1 MRLTRV
7 LFITIL
13 LLSALLLSYTFAEDY
28 TQWGLPEGAKL
39 RLGKGGIRNYRGRT
53 QYRFTPDDSQ
63 LIVTSLI
70 GIWRYDVHTGKE
82 LSLTSKYLD
91 QMDEFIV
98 LSPDSTTFIDIGNGL
113 NRNKIELW
121 DLHSDELRNT
131 FENPSGE
138 VNSLV
143 YHPNGRMFVSG
154 DAEGVIRIWDIE
166 NGENQEFLRLQ
177 QRISKVAFSPD
188 GMAIMCWSDGI
199 IQLFETK
206 TGKAISKL
214 EDIEDIDLF
223 SFGPDW
229 KLIVGEKNREIRIWD
244 GESGKVKI
252 KLDYPNWDKRYALS
266 LDGKTIADTKNNDS
280 TVRLLDIHTGGI
292 INTFTGEN
300 MRSRVQSIAFSPD
313 GQTIAIAS
321 YGEIRLWDTDSG
333 IHKAT
338 LNGIGS
344 FYNLLFSPDGH
355 TFAARG
361 HTSKRETGL
370 YLWDIDSTDLQ
381 KSKLKHFITGHK
393 HFITGHNNK
402 ISCLSFSPDGQ
413 KLASGHDH
421 LVRLWDVSDG
431 KHITTGHGHPVQ
443 VNVRSVGFSPDGN
456 KLASLCLT
464 LQSSNSNAEV
474 LLWDAA
480 TGEYQVSLKG
490 HGKAIG
496 RSRPWHSNSMVF
508 TSDGKKI
515 VSGSLDGTVRYWNPR
530 TKARDSFFHNLW
542 GSFFGH
548 HKTTLKGHK
557 NHVISVALSP
567 DERILASGSA
577 DHTVRLWDV
586 RKRKL
591 IATLGEI
598 EVDADTVNSEIF
610 PEPLNRKNV
619 IMIKDNVGA
628 IHSLAFTPDGKTL
641 IAGNKKQI
649 VLWNILTTK
658 RTLSVTLKSNNT
670 ATEYIT
676 AVHNYKDVSTT
687 KPSNIQIGNPKD
699 VQFRQTIIT
708 TFEISPDG
716 RTLAVGSL
724 KGGIVLLD
732 IPTFN
737 VKKTY
742 IDRARE
748 WISDLSFNPEGSL
761 LASGSMDGTV
771 LLWKLEK

>member
-1 MRLTRV
+1 MRSYRLIIIS
-7 LFITIL
+7 FILTIL
-13 LLSALLLSYTFAEDY
+13 FLLPTFADDY

-53 QYRFTPDDSQ
+53 QYQFTPDGSQ
-63 LIVTSLI
+63 LIVISSI

-82 LSLTSKYLD
+82 LSLTTKYLD
-91 QMDEFIV
+91 EMDEFIV
-98 LSPDSTTFIDIGNGL
+98 LSPDSTTFIDVGNGL

-121 DLHSDELRNT
+121 DLHSSELRTT
-131 FENPSGE
+131 FENPSGD
-138 VNSLV
+138 VNSVV
-143 YHPNGRMFVSG
+143 YHPNSRMFVTG
-154 DAEGVIRIWDIE
+154 DSEGVIRIWDIE

-188 GMAIMCWSDGI
+188 AMAIMCWSDGI

-214 EDIEDIDLF
+214 EDIEHIDRF
-223 SFGPDW
+223 FFGPNW

-252 KLDYPNWDKRYALS
+252 KLDYPNWDKHYALS

-280 TVRLLDIHTGGI
+280 TVRLLDIHTGEI

-300 MRSRVQSIAFSPD
+300 LRSRVQSIAFSPD

-321 YGEIRLWDTDSG
+321 YGEVRLWDMDSG
-333 IHKAT
+333 IQKVT
-338 LNGIGS
+338 LYGKGFFS
-344 FYNLLFSPDGH
+344 NLQFSLDGH

-361 HTSKRETGL
+361 YTSKRETGL

-381 KSKLKHFITGHK
+381 KSKLKHFITGH
-393 HFITGHNNK
+393 NNK

-413 KLASGHDH
+413 KLASGHDY

-443 VNVRSVGFSPDGN
+443 VNVRSVGFSPDGK
-456 KLASLCLT
+456 KLASLSLT
-464 LQSSNSNAEV
+464 FQSSNSNSEV

-480 TGEYQVSLKG
+480 TGEYQVTLKG

-496 RSRPWHSNSMVF
+496 KSRPWHSNSMVF
-508 TSDGKKI
+508 TSDGRKI

-557 NHVISVALSP
+557 NHVLSVALSP
-567 DERILASGSA
+567 DESMLASGSS

-598 EVDADTVNSEIF
+598 EVDADTVNTEIF

-619 IMIKDNVGA
+619 IMTKDNVGA

-649 VLWNILTTK
+649 VLWNILSTK

-676 AVHNYKDVSTT
+676 TVHNYKDDSTT
-687 KPSNIQIGNPKD
+687 KPNNIQIGNPNNVK
-699 VQFRQTIIT
+699 FRQTSIS
-708 TFEISPDG
+708 TFDLSPDG
-716 RTLAVGSL
+716 RTLAVGSPM
-724 KGGIVLLD
+724 GGIVLLD

-742 IDRARE
+742 IDRTRE
-748 WISDLSFNPEGSL
+748 WISDLSFNPDGSL

-771 LLWKLEK
+771 LIWELEK